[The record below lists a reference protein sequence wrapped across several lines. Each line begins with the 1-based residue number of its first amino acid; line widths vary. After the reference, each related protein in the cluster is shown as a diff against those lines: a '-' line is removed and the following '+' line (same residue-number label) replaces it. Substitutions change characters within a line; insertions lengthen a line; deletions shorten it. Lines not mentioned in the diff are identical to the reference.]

1 MLYEQYTHYWF
12 AWFDGFHTFFLLL
25 RFERAS
31 RRENEYVVKLWY
43 GLSIQD
49 VEYHIC
55 PRVGV
60 QLSCVRPPAWID
72 MVVVHL
78 KGLLGVRF
86 MLTSLFV
93 HSLGVNI
100 GPS

>member
-1 MLYEQYTHYWF
+1 M
-12 AWFDGFHTFFLLL
+12 
-25 RFERAS
+25 S
-31 RRENEYVVKLWY
+31 YV
-43 GLSIQD
+43 
-49 VEYHIC
+49 H
-55 PRVGV
+55 
-60 QLSCVRPPAWID
+60 PPAWID

-93 HSLGVNI
+93 HSLDVNI